1 MVKQKG
7 FTLVEI
13 AIVLVIIGILLGGVL
28 KGRELIQNA
37 KISSLGKSVDEI
49 RAAYNAYQ
57 DRYRAYPGDDKKV
70 DKHISSLAATD
81 AGNGNGRIEGAWY
94 WTKDDTPESRK
105 IWKHLRA
112 AGFISGD
119 GSDQPT
125 HSFGNIIGVQWTN
138 IGTGYANVVCLGY
151 LTGDIARLVDTRLDD
166 GVATSGSVRAWGA
179 KSDYVDTGT
188 YHVCTKL

>member
-1 MVKQKG
+1 MIQQRG

-37 KISSLGKSVDEI
+37 KIASLAKSIDEI
-49 RAAYNAYQ
+49 RAAINAYQ
-57 DRYRAYPGDDKKV
+57 DRYHAVPGDDKKAE
-70 DKHISSLAATD
+70 KHISTLAATD
-81 AGNGNGRIEGAWY
+81 VGDGDGRIEGDWY
-94 WTKDDTPESRK
+94 STADKDESRK
-105 IWKHLRA
+105 VWKHLRA
-112 AGFISGD
+112 AGFISGE

-125 HSFGNIIGVQWTN
+125 HSFDNIIGVQWAN
-138 IGTGYANVVCLGY
+138 LGTGYANAICLGY
-151 LTGDIARLVDTRLDD
+151 LTGDIAKLVDIRLDD
-166 GVATSGSVRAWGA
+166 GVATSGLVRAWGA